1 MSPKNDTCPV
11 CRMLISDDIYIVEN
25 YHGIYYYSCSEQ
37 CGSNFI
43 LHPQLYVAKKPQN
56 VLQRIKKRKLVL
68 SNSTSEEQI
77 SVFTEEIEQVMG
89 LESIRVENH
98 NLFITY
104 DLVQLSMN
112 QIEQLLSD
120 LEIELDQYWLNNMK
134 RRWILNS
141 EKNELDNLAA
151 PAGACCNKPP
161 VK

>member
-1 MSPKNDTCPV
+1 
-11 CRMLISDDIYIVEN
+11 MLISDDIYIVEN
-25 YHGIYYYSCSEQ
+25 YHGIYYHFCSEQ
-37 CGSNFI
+37 CRDNFI

-56 VLQRIKKRKLVL
+56 IPQCIKKRKLVL

-77 SVFTEEIEQVMG
+77 SIVTEAIEQLMG
-89 LESIRVENH
+89 FESIRVESN
-98 NLFITY
+98 NLFISY

-151 PAGACCNKPP
+151 PAGACCNKAP